1 MNEEDQS
8 CVRLITDIH
17 IHPPATTVVRYW
29 HWIHEKEK
37 LDVIPENVWSTL
49 DTYTYICGWPDEC
62 DAIMGREEASKR
74 EIAEKATG
82 VEREGLPPVLLKQL
96 LQ

>member
-1 MNEEDQS
+1 M
-8 CVRLITDIH
+8 
-17 IHPPATTVVRYW
+17 
-29 HWIHEKEK
+29 
-37 LDVIPENVWSTL
+37 
-49 DTYTYICGWPDEC
+49 DTYTYICGWPDER

-82 VEREGLPPVLLKQL
+82 VERETERGPPVLLKQL

>member
-1 MNEEDQS
+1 MKKTRVAS
-8 CVRLITDIH
+8 GLLRIFIFT
-17 IHPPATTVVRYW
+17 PRPTTVVRYW

-49 DTYTYICGWPDEC
+49 DTYTYICGWPDER

-82 VEREGLPPVLLKQL
+82 VERETERDYRPFY
-96 LQ
+96 